1 MKSLNISYF
10 ILTGN
15 DGENLIPYKFRE
27 EAAGVVKGVPR
38 PVLSEF

>member
-15 DGENLIPYKFRE
+15 DGENLIPSKFRE
-27 EAAGVVKGVPR
+27 EAAVVKGVPR
-38 PVLSEF
+38 TVLSEF

>member
-1 MKSLNISYF
+1 MKCLNISYF

-38 PVLSEF
+38 PVLSEY